1 VRRRPGT
8 GNACLLLVLALA
20 CLGIGCTKSQIVTYS
35 QPDGK
40 LYLIDKAT
48 YSQTEL
54 SDLSSFSID
63 DGSALTFITRDT
75 FYLHRGTDTTLFRGD
90 ITDPASPVV
99 TALGTCPSCGGGM
112 AQCKDGVL
120 YSVTGEPIS
129 NLYIIDPVTLDST
142 FVGSLGIYTGT
153 LGLTC
158 EPTTDEL
165 YVFGGN
171 VDALYTVNKTTGQA
185 TLKGPAGIDVQ
196 GGVGLEF
203 DPLPPNTL
211 YASVSLTGGP
221 DYTLYSIDPATG
233 TATFLSNLAHGNKNI
248 GARIIEEEEE

>member
-1 VRRRPGT
+1 VKKSPGI

-20 CLGIGCTKSQIVTYS
+20 SLGTGCTESQIVTYS
-35 QPDGK
+35 QLDGK
-40 LYLIDKAT
+40 LYVIDKAT

-63 DGSALTFITRDT
+63 DGSALTFITKDT

-112 AQCKDGVL
+112 ARCKDGVL
-120 YSVTGEPIS
+120 YSVTGEPVS

-171 VDALYTVNKTTGQA
+171 VDALYTVNKPTGQA

-203 DPLPPNTL
+203 DPLPPYTL
-211 YASVSLTGGP
+211 YASVSLTG
-221 DYTLYSIDPATG
+221 DATYTLLSIDPATG
-233 TATFLSNLAHGNKNI
+233 AATTLTTLANGNKNL
-248 GARIIEEEEE
+248 GSRIIDKEE